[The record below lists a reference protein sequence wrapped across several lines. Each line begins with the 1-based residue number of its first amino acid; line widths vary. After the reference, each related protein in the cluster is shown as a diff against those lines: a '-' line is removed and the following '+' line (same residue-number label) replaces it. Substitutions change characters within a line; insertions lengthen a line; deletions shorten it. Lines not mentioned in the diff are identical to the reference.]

1 MLRKIIVLVV
11 LILASKSF
19 AKDILKDKFGNPVKL
34 PENKLIVLNFMAYSC
49 GHCMAEIPT
58 IKKVLREPEFK
69 NNFVVIAFAID
80 GKQNDFKDP
89 EFPIYANH
97 PENQVRF
104 PILGTP
110 TTYIITPNGRKL
122 ITIYGALTEENFRKY
137 LKEALKKVQG
147 APGRI

>member
-1 MLRKIIVLVV
+1 MIRKIIVLVM
-11 LILASKSF
+11 LILAFKSF
-19 AKDILKDKFGNPVKL
+19 AQDILKDKFGNPVKL
-34 PENKLIVLNFMAYSC
+34 PENKLIVLNFVAYSC
-49 GHCMAEIPT
+49 GYCMAEIPT

-69 NNFVVIAFAID
+69 NNFVVIAFAMD
-80 GKQNDFKDP
+80 GKQNNFKDP

-110 TTYIITPNGRKL
+110 TTYIITPNGKKL

-137 LKEALKKVQG
+137 LKEALKKVQS

>member
-1 MLRKIIVLVV
+1 MIRKIIVLVV

-19 AKDILKDKFGNPVKL
+19 AKDMLKDKFGNPVKL

-49 GHCMAEIPT
+49 GHCMAEIPI
-58 IKKVLREPEFK
+58 IKKVSREPEFK

-110 TTYIITPNGRKL
+110 TTYIITPNGKKL
-122 ITIYGALTEENFRKY
+122 ITIYGALTEEKF
-137 LKEALKKVQG
+137 
-147 APGRI
+147 